1 MIKIELYTQIFVI
14 FTLIVLWVIYA
25 YYDERLKKIQFVN
38 NFRKSKEYT
47 KLNQII
53 NILVPSLVRDRI

>member
-1 MIKIELYTQIFVI
+1 MILLNAVWF
-14 FTLIVLWVIYA
+14 FYA
-25 YYDERLKKIQFVN
+25 YHDERLKKIQFVT

-53 NILVPSLVRDRI
+53 NILVPSLVRDRIQDGQKNFSEV